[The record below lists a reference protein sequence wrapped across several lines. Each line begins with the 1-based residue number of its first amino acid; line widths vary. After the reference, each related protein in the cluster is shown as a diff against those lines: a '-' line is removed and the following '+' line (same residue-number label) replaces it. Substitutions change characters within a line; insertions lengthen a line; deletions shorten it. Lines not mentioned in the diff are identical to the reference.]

1 MVWGAIKNAVGL
13 GEPTLPDGPTHLPY
27 YFPVEPK
34 GCEKHAQKLFNCLSN
49 EATSK
54 ARDMERAG
62 LHKPYFSDVPAKPT
76 DEQAAQAVAENPDN
90 PELPKEGDNPLDEC
104 RTFIAYYKQC
114 CDRKLKQK
122 RNWIL
127 TEHVRVQDEYR
138 YTGKMTDDPPIVKGS
153 GS

>member
-13 GEPTLPDGPTHLPY
+13 GEPTLPDGPTKLPQ

-34 GCEKHAQKLFNCLSN
+34 GCEKHSQTLFKCLAN
-49 EATSK
+49 EATAK

-62 LHKPYFSDVPAKPT
+62 LHKPYYADVPAVAT
-76 DEQAAQAVAENPDN
+76 DPQAAEAVAADPNNPAF
-90 PELPKEGDNPLDEC
+90 PKAGENPLDEC
-104 RTFIAYYKQC
+104 RKFVAYYQQC

-127 TEHVRVQDEYR
+127 TEHVRVQEEYR
-138 YTGKMTDDPPIVKGS
+138 YKGNGASTD
-153 GS
+153 